1 MEMVGLGWR
10 VEWKEV
16 GGNGDMQG
24 NKREENRNGKEV
36 EEMGRVWIGARYG
49 KAEVEV
55 KGKTMSKVFK

>member
-1 MEMVGLGWR
+1 
-10 VEWKEV
+10 
-16 GGNGDMQG
+16 
-24 NKREENRNGKEV
+24 V